1 MRAISES
8 MTPVTRYKQAQK
20 TRGKAQVLVW
30 METEL
35 RDLVD
40 EVAKTKGY
48 KNRSEAVEK
57 LLRETI
63 SMKGSLA

>member
-1 MRAISES
+1 MPTASASI
-8 MTPVTRYKQAQK
+8 TPVTRYKQAQK

-40 EVAKTKGY
+40 EVARAKGY

-63 SMKGSLA
+63 NTKGSLA

>member
-1 MRAISES
+1 MPAVSASI
-8 MTPVTRYKQAQK
+8 TPVTRYKQAQK

-40 EVAKTKGY
+40 EVARAKGY

-63 SMKGSLA
+63 NTKGSAA